1 MDDNRLIQARF
12 NQATAG
18 SGLFTVRTDSPDRDY
33 FNLGGS
39 MAVNLPEG
47 RAGFL
52 RYEYR
57 LGQSHISDHT
67 VELGARIPF

>member
-1 MDDNRLIQARF
+1 MDSRLIQARF
-12 NQATAG
+12 ANASAG
-18 SGLFTVRTDSPDRDY
+18 AGKFTVLTDNPDRDY
-33 FNLGGS
+33 FNIGS
-39 MAVNLPEG
+39 SLAVNLPEG

-57 LGQSHISDHT
+57 LGQSDITDHT